1 MTIQDC
7 AIRPTEAAGEPGE
20 ESADGVC
27 RFIETLVSTALGA
40 SLTELRGANRGR
52 APAAFARQTAMYL
65 AHVHFGL
72 SLSQVGRN
80 FSRDR
85 TTVSHACARVED
97 SRDDPKF
104 ERVLTCLEAALDRWH
119 QSFFALAVR

>member
-1 MTIQDC
+1 MTIIDC
-7 AIRPTEAAGEPGE
+7 NAGGRGP
-20 ESADGVC
+20 SATDENSHDSVC
-27 RFIETLVSTALGA
+27 RFIESLVAA
-40 SLTELRGANRGR
+40 SLDTTLAELRATSRGR
-52 APAAFARQTAMYL
+52 ASAAFARQTAMYL

-80 FSRDR
+80 FGRDR

-104 ERVLTCLEAALDRWH
+104 ERVLACLEAALDRWR
-119 QSFFALAVR
+119 QSALALGAH